1 MKNKLVLD
9 NQTPI
14 EIESGSTLSAIKV
27 NSMTKEDMLS
37 TWDMLTEE
45 NLKHIEIQSE
55 DGTITGAYNNILLN
69 SETSIIR
76 SDGTIMTNFHLREK
90 TTIELLQERVEQL
103 ENGQEVLDGAVVDLG
118 AAVSELAAE
127 GGLA

>member
-1 MKNKLVLD
+1 MKNKLVLS

-37 TWDMLTEE
+37 TWNMLTEE
-45 NLKHIEIQSE
+45 NLKHIEIQNE
-55 DGTITGAYNNILLN
+55 DGTITGAYNNILLD
-69 SETSIIR
+69 SETSIIQ

-90 TTIELLQERVEQL
+90 TTVELLQERVEQL
-103 ENGQEVLDGAVVDLG
+103 ENGQEVLDGAVIDLG
-118 AAVSELAAE
+118 AAVSELATE

>member
-1 MKNKLVLD
+1 MSKKLVLG
-9 NQTPI
+9 NQSQI
-14 EIESGSTLSAIKV
+14 NIESGSTLSVIKV

-69 SETSIIR
+69 SETSIIQ

>member
-1 MKNKLVLD
+1 MKNKLVLS

-14 EIESGSTLSAIKV
+14 EIISGSTLSAMKV
-27 NSMTKEDMLS
+27 IFATKEDMLS

-69 SETSIIR
+69 SETSIIQ

-103 ENGQEVLDGAVVDLG
+103 ENGQEVLDGAVIDLG

>member
-1 MKNKLVLD
+1 MSKKLVLG
-9 NQTPI
+9 NQSQI
-14 EIESGSTLSAIKV
+14 NIESGSTLSVIKV

-76 SDGTIMTNFHLREK
+76 SDGTIITNFHLREK

-103 ENGQEVLDGAVVDLG
+103 ENGQEVLDGAVIDLG